1 MAEVPT
7 RFTDVQ
13 KVKIYKLA
21 KEGKDIDFILEELK
35 KEPNF
40 PKFKSLKNIDVP
52 RQRIIGLINKN
63 PSIPKKFKIIPTGQ
77 KGQNLTYQ
85 AYSDLKKKVANLY
98 KKQNVKNV
106 SEIAKKLYP
115 EEDITISQRKI
126 RTLLK
131 DAGIRKI
138 GTPTQDLKGTG
149 KTFIDGKKRT
159 DFRRELSDAYVERK
173 STGNLKDKIEFHHT
187 DSKNLNAKILTS
199 PNRVAYL
206 TKETNAE
213 LMPRDAYISKLYDQ
227 REALGAKPKNKEK
240 LKTWKK
246 EWDRINKA
254 GNDFVT
260 DPKSKGLLNFK
271 VIDDVNGKV
280 LNVGLDESKTI
291 MRTPDPKIPGLYGA
305 DDYLGNK
312 PFKQMTRIEKDKFLD
327 IGKGNYE
334 TIKSALLKLN
344 KGDLKK
350 ACRALGAFNVG
361 GDVAGCAAAV
371 EADPIKAA
379 TALEEI
385 KPTSAA
391 LGKVRNAASA
401 FLKFAGKGKGF
412 AIGTGLGVGG
422 GALVKKFMNDDPS
435 TYLTND
441 AQANAMILD
450 TLDQKEREQRMEA
463 IGDAPEL
470 LDEARIGGELAVT
483 GAAIPGASSVYQA
496 RRKPF
501 TRIVDG
507 VKKTRPAMGPAR
519 AALGPVG
526 KALSGFATP
535 LGIAA
540 LTPLNVASS
549 LYQGDSGYEIATD
562 PLNYL
567 APALAGTMG
576 SLSKE
581 ATRGMGATS
590 KLAKTLRLGMSPG
603 AIKMISR
610 RFGLPGLALSSG
622 ISLYELAD
630 EYKSGRGMFG
640 KKE

>member
-115 EEDITISQRKI
+115 EEDITVSQRKI

-206 TKETNAE
+206 AKETNAE

-291 MRTPDPKIPGLYGA
+291 MRTPDPKIPGLYGE

-327 IGKGNYE
+327 KGKGNYE
-334 TIKSALLKLN
+334 TIKSTLLKLN

-361 GDVAGCAAAV
+361 GDVAGCAAAI
-371 EADPIKAA
+371 EADPVKAA

-401 FLKFAGKGKGF
+401 FLKFASKGKTF
-412 AIGTGLGVGG
+412 AVTAGVGAG
-422 GALVKKFMNDDPS
+422 AGALVKAFRNDDPS

-441 AQANAMILD
+441 KQANAMILD
-450 TLDQKEREQRMEA
+450 TADQLEREERQA
-463 IGDAPEL
+463 AVGDAPEL
-470 LDEARIGGELAVT
+470 LDESAIGAEL
-483 GAAIPGASSVYQA
+483 
-496 RRKPF
+496 
-501 TRIVDG
+501 
-507 VKKTRPAMGPAR
+507 
-519 AALGPVG
+519 
-526 KALSGFATP
+526 
-535 LGIAA
+535 
-540 LTPLNVASS
+540 
-549 LYQGDSGYEIATD
+549 
-562 PLNYL
+562 
-567 APALAGTMG
+567 
-576 SLSKE
+576 
-581 ATRGMGATS
+581 
-590 KLAKTLRLGMSPG
+590 
-603 AIKMISR
+603 
-610 RFGLPGLALSSG
+610 GLAAAAVPGSKKLFDARKAKG
-622 ISLYELAD
+622 
-630 EYKSGRGMFG
+630 FG
-640 KKE
+640 AVR

>member
-206 TKETNAE
+206 AKETNAE

-291 MRTPDPKIPGLYGA
+291 MRTPDPKIPGLYGE

-327 IGKGNYE
+327 KGKGNYE
-334 TIKSALLKLN
+334 TIKSTLLKLN

-371 EADPIKAA
+371 DADPIKAA

-401 FLKFAGKGKGF
+401 FLKFAGKGKVFGVT
-412 AIGTGLGVGG
+412 AAVGVGA
-422 GALVKKFMNDDPS
+422 GALVKEFRNDDPD
-435 TYLTND
+435 TYLSND
-441 AQANAMILD
+441 KQANAMILD
-450 TLDQKEREQRMEA
+450 TIDEKERQERMEA

-470 LDEARIGGELAVT
+470 LGESAIGAELAAT
-483 GAAIPGASSVYQA
+483 AAAIPGSKKLFDA
-496 RRKPF
+496 RKAKGF
-501 TRIVDG
+501 G
-507 VKKTRPAMGPAR
+507 AAR

-535 LGIAA
+535 LGMAVA
-540 LTPLNVASS
+540 TPLNVASQV
-549 LYQGDSGYEIATD
+549 YQGDSVEDIATD

-567 APALAGTMG
+567 GPAFAGT
-576 SLSKE
+576 LTKE
-581 ATRGMGATS
+581 ATRGMNPTGALS
-590 KLAKTLRLGMSPG
+590 KALRLGMNPATIRAGS
-603 AIKMISR
+603 K
-610 RFGLPGLALSSG
+610 FLGLPGLALSLG
-622 ISLYELAD
+622 YEGYD
-630 EYKSGRGMFG
+630 QYKKYTEGRGFVYNLLN
-640 KKE
+640 KND

>member
-13 KVKIYKLA
+13 KAKIYKLA
-21 KEGKDIDFILEELK
+21 KEGKDIDFILKELK
-35 KEPNF
+35 KEPDF
-40 PKFKSLKNIDVP
+40 PKFKSKKNIDVP
-52 RQRIIGLINKN
+52 RQRMIGLINKN

-77 KGQNLTYQ
+77 KGQYLTYQ

-106 SEIAKKLYP
+106 SAIAKELYP
-115 EEDITISQRKI
+115 EDDIVISQRKI

-131 DAGIRKI
+131 DAGVRKI
-138 GTPTQDLKGTG
+138 GTPTQKLKGKG
-149 KTFIDGKKRT
+149 KNFIDGKKRT

-391 LGKVRNAASA
+391 LGKVRNAARS
-401 FLKFAGKGKGF
+401 FLKFAGKGKTF
-412 AIGTGLGVGG
+412 AITAGVGAG
-422 GALVKKFMNDDPS
+422 AGALVKAFRNDDPD
-435 TYLTND
+435 TYLSNEN
-441 AQANAMILD
+441 QMKAMLVDTFEED
-450 TLDQKEREQRMEA
+450 TLGKA
-463 IGDAPEL
+463 G
-470 LDEARIGGELAVT
+470 IGGELA
-483 GAAIPGASSVYQA
+483 AAGLAVPGSAAVYKA
-496 RRKPF
+496 RRLPF
-501 TRIVDG
+501 KDRA
-507 VKKTRPAMGPAR
+507 AMGPVR

-526 KALSGFATP
+526 KAASGFATP
-535 LGIAA
+535 LGMGLTLPFQIASQ
-540 LTPLNVASS
+540 LREGNS
-549 LYQGDSGYEIATD
+549 LEDIATN

-567 APALAGTMG
+567 APAFAGT
-576 SLSKE
+576 LTKE
-581 ATRGMGATS
+581 ATRGMNQKGL
-590 KLAKTLRLGMSPG
+590 LAKALRLGMNPATIRAGS
-603 AIKMISR
+603 K
-610 RFGLPGLALSSG
+610 FLGLPGLALSLG
-622 ISLYELAD
+622 YEGYDQYKKYQEGEGFLYNLLNKD
-630 EYKSGRGMFG
+630 E
-640 KKE
+640 